1 MEPDTCKARVASLS
15 AEMDAIYLA
24 DKLYWMQGDRNDLS
38 ARASYQRRLE
48 RLEEIR
54 SELARLRSETA
65 QRKGRGEESGTH
77 PQTLRGEV

>member
-1 MEPDTCKARVASLS
+1 MEPDSGKARVASLS

-24 DKLYWMQGDRNDLS
+24 DKLYWMQGDQNDLS

-54 SELARLRSETA
+54 SELARLRLRGGG
-65 QRKGRGEESGTH
+65 RKRTQ

>member
-1 MEPDTCKARVASLS
+1 MEPDTCKARTAALS

-24 DKLYWMQGDRNDLS
+24 DKLYWMQGEQNNLS

-54 SELARLRSETA
+54 SELARLRLRNNSSEGA
-65 QRKGRGEESGTH
+65 GEESV
-77 PQTLRGEV
+77 PIRKP